1 MCCANTISYASPL
14 HTIEQSLPFKNKNDE
29 FVKDSKSSQ
38 YIGEAIIKEEQNW
51 PASMASGTLPIMH
64 IDTED
69 GVPIV
74 AKVTPIQAGLWIE
87 IPEDCGD
94 KDFALG

>member
-1 MCCANTISYASPL
+1 MKSKVFLIRVLAFMCCANIISYASPL

-51 PASMASGTLPIMH
+51 PASMASGTLPIMQ
-64 IDTED
+64 DRKS
-69 GVPIV
+69 VV
-74 AKVTPIQAGLWIE
+74 
-87 IPEDCGD
+87 
-94 KDFALG
+94 